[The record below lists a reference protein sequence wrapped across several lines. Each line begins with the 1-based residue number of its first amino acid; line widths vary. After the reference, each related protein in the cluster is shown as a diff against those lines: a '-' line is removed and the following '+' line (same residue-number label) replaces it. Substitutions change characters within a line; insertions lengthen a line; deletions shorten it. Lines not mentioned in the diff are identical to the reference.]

1 MAFHE
6 KEIKDVNLNPFTTY
20 SKDWVLITAKRG
32 NQVNTMT
39 AAWGGFGHVWN
50 HNVATVYIRP
60 QRYTKEFVDAGET
73 FSIAVFPEEY
83 REKLIY
89 FGRTSGRDEDKITK
103 AGLTVEYYDGTPYFA
118 EAKQVFIV
126 KKLYAQELKEENFID
141 TSVVDN
147 VYPEK
152 DFHTLY
158 IGSVQQFF
166 VSDDQ

>member
-1 MAFHE
+1 MG
-6 KEIKDVNLNPFTTY
+6 D
-20 SKDWVLITAKRG
+20 
-32 NQVNTMT
+32 QVNTMT

-60 QRYTKEFVDAGET
+60 QRYTKEFVDASET

-83 REKLIY
+83 HEKLIY
-89 FGRTSGRDEDKITK
+89 LGRTSGRDEDKITK
-103 AGLTVEYYDGTPYFA
+103 AGLTVEYYEGIPYFA

-126 KKLYAQELKEENFID
+126 RKLYAQELEEKNFID
-141 TSVVDN
+141 DSVVDK

-158 IGSVQQFF
+158 IGSVQQVL